1 MEIDFSDT
9 TTSEMIDRPIILSRV
24 SAEAEQAGDNKTA
37 PRLNLALDLALARPV
52 CSCINVACRLVDIRI
67 RIHTD
72 AKKQEARS
80 SDSRLL
86 NASWWRRFAS
96 RSRFAHPTALGPTL
110 LRHIPP
116 PPLSRR
122 LRTDGRANPTRPVR
136 GQSFISFSLR
146 REWLACSIT
155 IDPRPFSVSWILS
168 IYSSST
174 AGRIAL
180 AVRINELS

>member
-116 PPLSRR
+116 PLSPADSARM
-122 LRTDGRANPTRPVR
+122 DGRTRPD
-136 GQSFISFSLR
+136 QFAASH
-146 REWLACSIT
+146 
-155 IDPRPFSVSWILS
+155 
-168 IYSSST
+168 SSRSHF
-174 AGRIAL
+174 GESGSPVL
-180 AVRINELS
+180 